1 MSKKIKLFQNVSAII
16 LISLFTS
23 ACSHNGVKAD
33 AKSVANKDTYPDTY
47 EGINRKIYGFNA
59 TVDGLILKPAAM
71 AYKAAAPAF
80 VEKGIGNFF
89 SNLDDVGNA
98 INNGLQ
104 FKFADALS
112 DTERFVF
119 NSTLGFAGLV
129 DVASSAGLK
138 KHDEDFGQTLAKWGV
153 GSGPY
158 VMLPFLGPS
167 SVRDGFGKLTIDRA
181 TDPANYTDAN
191 IEMFITETL
200 KKRSDLFSREAVLD
214 DLSDDKYNAVKGIWI
229 ENRKFLVN
237 DGKVDKNSE
246 SDLIDELESLD
257 DI

>member
-1 MSKKIKLFQNVSAII
+1 MFSKNYSMQKLSAIFV
-16 LISLFTS
+16 LTLLTS
-23 ACSHNGVKAD
+23 ACSNGGVNSDVTSVK
-33 AKSVANKDTYPDTY
+33 KQDTYPDTY
-47 EGINRKIYGFNA
+47 ESINRKIYGFNT
-59 TVDGLILKPAAM
+59 TVDGLLLKPAAM

-104 FKFADALS
+104 GKFADAGS
-112 DTERFVF
+112 DTERFIF

-129 DVASSAGLK
+129 DIASAAGLE

-167 SVRDGFGKLTIDRA
+167 SVRDGFGKLSVDRF
-181 TDPANYTDAN
+181 TDPANYSDAN
-191 IEMFITETL
+191 IELFITETL
-200 KKRSDLFSREAVLD
+200 KKRSDLFSRESALD
-214 DLSDDKYNAVKGIWI
+214 DLSDDKYSAIKGLWI
-229 ENRKFLVN
+229 DNRKFLVN
-237 DGKVDKNSE
+237 DGKVDEKSG

>member
-1 MSKKIKLFQNVSAII
+1 MIHK
-16 LISLFTS
+16 ISLMQKFCAVLVLALLTS
-23 ACSHNGVKAD
+23 ACSNNSVSSG
-33 AKSVANKDTYPDTY
+33 AKSVNNKDTYPDTY
-47 EGINRKIYGFNA
+47 EGFNRKIYGFNA
-59 TVDGLILKPAAM
+59 TVDGLLLKPAAM

-104 FKFADALS
+104 MKFADAAN
-112 DTERFVF
+112 DTERFIF

-129 DVASSAGLK
+129 DVASAAGLE

-167 SVRDGFGKLTIDRA
+167 SARDGFGKLTVDRF
-181 TDPANYTDAN
+181 TDPANYSDAN

-200 KKRSDLFSREAVLD
+200 KKRSDLFAQEGVLK
-214 DLSDDKYNAVKGIWI
+214 DLSDDKYSAIKGIWV

-237 DGKVDKNSE
+237 DGKVDEDSG

>member
-1 MSKKIKLFQNVSAII
+1 MIFKMNLIKKIIAVFVVT
-16 LISLFTS
+16 LFTS
-23 ACSHNGVKAD
+23 ACSNHSANTETGSVK
-33 AKSVANKDTYPDTY
+33 NQDTYPDSF
-47 EGINRKIYGFNA
+47 EGFNRKVFAFND
-59 TVDGLILKPAAM
+59 TIDGLLLKPAAT
-71 AYKAAAPAF
+71 AYKAITPDL
-80 VEKGIGNFF
+80 GNFLANF
-89 SNLDDVGNA
+89 DDVGNV

-104 FKFADALS
+104 MKFSDAAS
-112 DTERFVF
+112 DTSRILI
-119 NSTLGFAGLV
+119 NSTVGFAGLV
-129 DVASSAGLK
+129 DVASATGIE

-181 TDPANYTDAN
+181 TDPANYSDAN
-191 IEMFITETL
+191 IEMFIVETL
-200 KKRSDLFSREAVLD
+200 KKRSDLFAQESVLK
-214 DLSDDKYNAVKGIWI
+214 DLSDDKYSAIKGIWV

-237 DGKVDKNSE
+237 DGKVDEDSG